1 MPIGKLS
8 LVAVLALPAFSFG
21 LVTASPASADCAEA
35 GGVSVCSEE
44 GGVSM
49 LPYYPYPC
57 EDDWLCSTGSL
68 SLLDPDPGGLN
79 TDSDVSVD
87 VGQPG
92 SGGLNADRGG
102 GPDRGGR
109 DGGQ

>member
-1 MPIGKLS
+1 VEVAKLS
-8 LVAVLALPAFSFG
+8 LAAVLALPAFSFG
-21 LVTASPASADCAEA
+21 LVTAGPASAACTEG
-35 GGVSVCSEE
+35 GGVSVCSED
-44 GGVSM
+44 GAVST

-68 SLLDPDPGGLN
+68 SLLDTSPGGLN
-79 TDSDVSVD
+79 TDNDISGDA
-87 VGQPG
+87 GQPG
-92 SGGLNADRGG
+92 SGGLNAGRGG